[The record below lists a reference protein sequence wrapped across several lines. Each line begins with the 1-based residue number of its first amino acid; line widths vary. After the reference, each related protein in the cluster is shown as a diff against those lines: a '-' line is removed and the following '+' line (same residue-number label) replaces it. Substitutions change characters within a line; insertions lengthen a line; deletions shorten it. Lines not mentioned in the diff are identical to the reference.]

1 MTDGLV
7 AVAWLVG
14 AWEIKEH
21 RITLGGGIILLAL
34 QVILVLFL
42 LLVVYVHLY
51 CLYYLYCLYFLCYMA
66 CLYYLYYSKSSGG
79 SHWEVVIEA
88 PGLRISHRGSHQ
100 KGAGQ
105 IGLTRVCKQQE

>member
-21 RITLGGGIILLAL
+21 RITLGGGIVLLAL

-42 LLVVYVHLY
+42 LLVVYVL
-51 CLYYLYCLYFLCYMA
+51 LVLFVVLVL
-66 CLYYLYYSKSSGG
+66 LKEQWWITPGG
-79 SHWEVVIEA
+79 
-88 PGLRISHRGSHQ
+88 GD
-100 KGAGQ
+100 
-105 IGLTRVCKQQE
+105 